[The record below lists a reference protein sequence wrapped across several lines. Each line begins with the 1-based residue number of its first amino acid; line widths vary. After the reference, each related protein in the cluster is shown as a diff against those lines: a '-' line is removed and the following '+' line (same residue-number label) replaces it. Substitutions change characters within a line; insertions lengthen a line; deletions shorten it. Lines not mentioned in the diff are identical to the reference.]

1 MVAELFKCFS
11 LQSLY
16 FFLADGISFAHF
28 SIASVCIIT
37 MVLYYTTRVPCVYLF
52 DFNCYRPPD
61 HLRAGLA
68 SFIEYL
74 EISDIFDRESID
86 FQVKMLKRAAV
97 GNESCLPPPLHE
109 IPCNGSLSG
118 ARQEV
123 EEVLFTAVNDLLS
136 KHKIDPKSIDI
147 LVSNCSIFCPT
158 PSITAMV
165 INKFGFRSDIKSFN
179 LSGMGCSA
187 GILSISLVKDLLKV
201 HKNSLALVLST
212 EATTPSNYEGKN
224 KSMLVT
230 NTLFRM
236 GGVAILLSN
245 RKQDRWMAKYKLQHI
260 VRTHMGSDDQSYNSV
275 FQQTDEDGQKGV
287 SLSRDLLHVAAKA
300 LRINIS
306 ELGPLVLPYSEQLR
320 YGWSVVRKRIWFA
333 EKKEIYLPNFKKAF
347 EHICIHAGGRAVIDG
362 VEDSLRLQKED
373 VEASRMT
380 LYRFGNTSASS
391 IWYELCYLEAK
402 GRVRKG
408 DRVWQIALGSG
419 FKTNSAVWKCISD
432 LDPKERNAWSDRI
445 HRYPV
450 NIPSVMEH

>member
-1 MVAELFKCFS
+1 
-11 LQSLY
+11 
-16 FFLADGISFAHF
+16 
-28 SIASVCIIT
+28 
-37 MVLYYTTRVPCVYLF
+37 
-52 DFNCYRPPD
+52 
-61 HLRAGLA
+61 
-68 SFIEYL
+68 
-74 EISDIFDRESID
+74 
-86 FQVKMLKRAAV
+86 
-97 GNESCLPPPLHE
+97 
-109 IPCNGSLSG
+109 
-118 ARQEV
+118 
-123 EEVLFTAVNDLLS
+123 
-136 KHKIDPKSIDI
+136 
-147 LVSNCSIFCPT
+147 
-158 PSITAMV
+158 
-165 INKFGFRSDIKSFN
+165 
-179 LSGMGCSA
+179 
-187 GILSISLVKDLLKV
+187 
-201 HKNSLALVLST
+201 
-212 EATTPSNYEGKN
+212 
-224 KSMLVT
+224 
-230 NTLFRM
+230 
-236 GGVAILLSN
+236 
-245 RKQDRWMAKYKLQHI
+245 MAKYKLQHI

-275 FQQTDEDGQKGV
+275 FQQTGEDGQKGV

-450 NIPSVMEH
+450 KIPSVMEH